1 MSGSAPPG
9 RTWPTVASLL
19 GEPAAGGTIRTAAG
33 ATSTTRSWETVPGVV
48 RNNGTD
54 TFRIEVDI
62 GGPVNSVT
70 FTGNIF
76 GIITPQ
82 PTPFDLRDDG
92 LGGDL
97 VAGDFVYTSGPFSYD
112 PARALP
118 TNFLSDPESPSRLDM
133 MRVGTIF
140 VRDLDGILSRFDAD
154 PWIGVLDQSIATTPT
169 VTLSSNVVA
178 SSHLVNV
185 RGANRDTQGY
195 LRLAGGDLTNLT
207 KAIYGVLPDAFDF
220 LTFFSTDQIEYVPGA
235 SAPGQSSRIGAHHSV
250 KVDYNGTGQLPV
262 NETSQYGSAGRLLG
276 VNVID
281 AYNLGLT
288 SGLAT
293 HELIHQWGS
302 YLDPSFGLTS
312 NGHYVDRSSVGSLIG
327 GWGWA
332 DNGNGTFTLNC
343 VEGWNQAHHA
353 SPLDKYMMGL
363 ISGAQVPPLHVYNP
377 ASPAP
382 LQRCGQVINDIVSTT
397 TIQQIQSVH
406 GARSPGPATAQKAFN
421 IGFVA
426 ESHGRFLTPVE
437 MTFYET
443 LAQHYTKP
451 VAPAAPDPYVANNWA
466 PITRFFGEGTTW
478 TSAVAQ
484 GPFPTPTPTHPVT
497 PSATPTRTS
506 TPTSTPSPTPTLIP
520 ATSGSC
526 AGMMDLMLVLDG
538 SGSVDSTEWQQV
550 KDFAQDVVTGN
561 SVGSAATHIGVV
573 QFSMFA
579 RLESAL
585 SGNQPAILSAIANM
599 VEYQSL
605 SNLAVGI
612 ERAQQ
617 ELSADGRP
625 GVPHVMVLV
634 VDGWQNIAGDP
645 VAKANDARA
654 AGTEIFDVGVGH
666 GIAYSQLDDIADEP
680 DAKHIF
686 VVSDFASL
694 DNIIADLVAA
704 TCPPEGASPVPT
716 PTATRTNTPTP
727 TPTRTPTPTATATH
741 TNTPAPTRTPTPTAT
756 ATPTPTAT
764 RTNTATPTRTPTPT
778 ATATFGPALAPV
790 LSLDAKSAGVSQPA
804 GGCQAVVKETKCQ
817 IVLQPG
823 GQAFVTVSVVLS
835 SIGLTDGDGNT
846 LAGYD
851 GFQVRLTH
859 SAGLVLKERNGLNEV
874 VWPGCSGGA
883 GAEFEDAASY
893 LVSCVIGPTGS
904 ESTYLGPLVE
914 VDFHC
919 ITPGSQQVDLVPGAP
934 LASHLLNDNGGEV
947 AAAAGDSL
955 TINCILATP
964 APTVDPNLDT
974 DGDGCRDVLEL
985 GTNPSLGGGRN
996 PQYFWDFFDTPNPST
1011 APQRDRSITAGD
1023 IFRIVERFGATR
1035 PTVPTKQEALAEA
1048 LTTPPPAPAY
1058 HAAFDRS
1065 SPQPGGTILQAGPPD
1080 GSIATPDLVLALA
1093 QFGHS
1098 CL

>member
-1 MSGSAPPG
+1 MSGSAPHG
-9 RTWPTVASLL
+9 RTWPTVESLL
-19 GEPAAGGTIRTAAG
+19 GEPAAGGAIRTATG
-33 ATSTTRSWETVPGVV
+33 ATSATRSWETVPGVV

-62 GGPVNSVT
+62 GGPVNRVT

-82 PTPFDLRDDG
+82 PTPFNLRDDG

-112 PARALP
+112 PARGLP
-118 TNFLSDPESPSRLDM
+118 TNFLSDPDSPSGLDM
-133 MRVGTIF
+133 QRVGTIF
-140 VRDLDGILSRFDAD
+140 IEEIDGTLNRFSAD

-169 VTLSSNVVA
+169 VSLSSNVVA
-178 SSHLVNV
+178 SPHLINV
-185 RGANRDTQGY
+185 RSANRDTQGY

-207 KAIYGVLPDAFDF
+207 KTIYGVLPDAFDF
-220 LTFFSTDQIEYVPGA
+220 FTFFSTDQREYAPGA
-235 SAPGQSSRIGAHHSV
+235 PAPGQGSRIGVHHSV
-250 KVDYNGTGQLPV
+250 KVDHTGTGQLPV
-262 NETSQYGSAGRLLG
+262 DETSQYGSAGRLLG

-302 YLDPSFGLTS
+302 YLVPSLGLTAD
-312 NGHYVDRSSVGSLIG
+312 GHYVDRSSVGSLIG
-327 GWGWA
+327 GWGWT

-353 SPLDKYMMGL
+353 SPLDKYLIGL
-363 ISGAQVPPLHVYNP
+363 ISGAQVPPLHVYSA

-397 TIQQIQSVH
+397 TVQDIQSAH
-406 GARSPGPATAQKAFN
+406 GVRSPGPATAQKAFN

-426 ESHGRFLTPVE
+426 ESHSRFLTAAE
-437 MTFYET
+437 MTFYEI

-451 VAPAAPDPYVANNWA
+451 LPPGAPDPYVASNWA

-478 TSAVAQ
+478 TSGVPQ
-484 GPFPTPTPTHPVT
+484 GPFPTATPTRTVT
-497 PSATPTRTS
+497 PSATPTRTP

-520 ATSGSC
+520 ATSVSC
-526 AGMMDLMLVLDG
+526 SGVMDLMLVLDG
-538 SGSVDSTEWQQV
+538 SGSVDSTEWQQL
-550 KDFAQDVVTGN
+550 KDFAQHVVTGN
-561 SVGSAATHIGVV
+561 SVGSATTHIGVV
-573 QFSMFA
+573 QFSTFA

-585 SGNQPAILSAIANM
+585 SGNQPAILGAIANM
-599 VEYQSL
+599 VEYKSL

-617 ELSADGRP
+617 ELSSNGRA
-625 GVPHVMVLV
+625 GVPHVMILV
-634 VDGWQNIAGDP
+634 ADGWQNVAGDP

-654 AGTEIFDVGVGH
+654 AGTEIFDVGVGY
-666 GIAYSQLDDIADEP
+666 GIAYPELDDMADEP

-686 VVSDFASL
+686 VAADFASL
-694 DNIIADLVAA
+694 DSIVDDLVAA
-704 TCPPEGASPVPT
+704 TCPPGGAPPLPTPTPTATATRTNTPTPTPTPTRTPTAT

-727 TPTRTPTPTATATH
+727 TPTRTPTPT
-741 TNTPAPTRTPTPTAT
+741 PT
-756 ATPTPTAT
+756 
-764 RTNTATPTRTPTPT
+764 
-778 ATATFGPALAPV
+778 
-790 LSLDAKSAGVSQPA
+790 
-804 GGCQAVVKETKCQ
+804 
-817 IVLQPG
+817 
-823 GQAFVTVSVVLS
+823 
-835 SIGLTDGDGNT
+835 
-846 LAGYD
+846 
-851 GFQVRLTH
+851 
-859 SAGLVLKERNGLNEV
+859 
-874 VWPGCSGGA
+874 
-883 GAEFEDAASY
+883 
-893 LVSCVIGPTGS
+893 
-904 ESTYLGPLVE
+904 
-914 VDFHC
+914 
-919 ITPGSQQVDLVPGAP
+919 
-934 LASHLLNDNGGEV
+934 
-947 AAAAGDSL
+947 
-955 TINCILATP
+955 
-964 APTVDPNLDT
+964 PTVDPNLDT

-985 GTNPSLGGGRN
+985 GNNPPLGGGRN

-1035 PTVPTKQEALAEA
+1035 PTAPTKQEALAEA

-1065 SPQPGGTILQAGPPD
+1065 PPQPGGTILQAGPPD

-1098 CL
+1098 CV